1 MTTEPALPPPG
12 TAPAPAAPPRPA
24 AAPAETPAAE
34 APAAESPAAESP
46 FAAPQFATEPP
57 SDAPATEFLPPA
69 PERAPR
75 APRRPR
81 PVLLAVSGLVLGT
94 LAGGG
99 VGYAVQAQRPPTP
112 LPPIQVARPSY
123 PAVAVD
129 PTAYA
134 AQQPKPLAIDGDL
147 LKLLIGAPDGST
159 AWADYPDKPSWMSV
173 GEIAERNGG
182 AVRAFKDLNAR
193 GFRRAAEVDW
203 KKDDVKYR
211 VSLIQYAP
219 DRANEAVTNV
229 LTARTMEPFAD
240 AASGANGG
248 YQVEKDPRRWA
259 ETTEQYYYGSA
270 LAQRGTVVMVVEV
283 FGTKPVDPAVVKDLA
298 KQQWE
303 RLA

>member
-12 TAPAPAAPPRPA
+12 TAPAPAEPPRPH
-24 AAPAETPAAE
+24 AAPAEPPAAE
-34 APAAESPAAESP
+34 TPAAESP
-46 FAAPQFATEPP
+46 FAAPQFTTEPP
-57 SDAPATEFLPPA
+57 SDAPTPELLPPA

-94 LAGGG
+94 LVGGG

-147 LKLLIGAPDGST
+147 RKLLIGAPDGST
-159 AWADYPDKPSWMSV
+159 AWGEFPDKPSWVSV
-173 GEIAERNGG
+173 GELAEYSDS
-182 AVRAFKDLNAR
+182 AVRDFKDLNSR

-203 KKDDVKYR
+203 KKGDARYR
-211 VSLIQYAP
+211 VSLVQYAP
-219 DRANEAVTNV
+219 DHADEAATHAVGTTRN
-229 LTARTMEPFAD
+229 LKPFAD
-240 AASGANGG
+240 GANGANGANGG
-248 YQVEKDPRRWA
+248 YRVDEEPRYWA
-259 ETTEQYYYGSA
+259 DSADRYYYGQA
-270 LAQRGTVVMVVEV
+270 VAQRGTVAMVVEV
-283 FGTKPVDPAVVKDLA
+283 FDSKPVNPDVVKDLA

-303 RLA
+303 RLV

>member
-12 TAPAPAAPPRPA
+12 DAPAPAASPQPQVTPGEPQFTAEVPDALRC
-24 AAPAETPAAE
+24 APAL
-34 APAAESPAAESP
+34 
-46 FAAPQFATEPP
+46 
-57 SDAPATEFLPPA
+57 DAPLPGFPPVG
-69 PERAPR
+69 PEQAPR

-94 LAGGG
+94 LVGGG

-123 PAVAVD
+123 PAQAVD
-129 PTAYA
+129 PAALA

-147 LKLLIGAPDGST
+147 VKLLISAPDGST

-173 GEIAERNGG
+173 GEVSDHSGTAARD
-182 AVRAFKDLNAR
+182 FKDLNTR

-203 KKDDVKYR
+203 KKGDAKYR
-211 VSLIQYAP
+211 VLLIQYAP
-219 DRANEAVTNV
+219 DRANEAAVY
-229 LTARTMEPFAD
+229 TAFARNLESFAD
-240 AASGANGG
+240 GANGG
-248 YQVEKDPRRWA
+248 YQVEKEPGHWN
-259 ETTEQYYYGSA
+259 ESTEQFYYGSA

-283 FGTKPVDPAVVKDLA
+283 FDTKPVNPEVVKDLA

-303 RLA
+303 RLV

>member
-12 TAPAPAAPPRPA
+12 TAPAPASPPQPHTAPTESPA
-24 AAPAETPAAE
+24 TEPPVAELPFSAPQFTTEPPSAAE
-34 APAAESPAAESP
+34 A
-46 FAAPQFATEPP
+46 FP
-57 SDAPATEFLPPA
+57 SDAPAPELLPPA

-123 PAVAVD
+123 PAAVVD
-129 PTAYA
+129 PTAFA

-147 LKLLIGAPDGST
+147 LKLLIGAPDGSA
-159 AWADYPDKPSWMSV
+159 AWGEFPDKPSWVSV
-173 GEIAERNGG
+173 GEFAEHSDS
-182 AVRAFKDLNAR
+182 AVRDFKDLNSR

-203 KKDDVKYR
+203 KKGDTRYR
-211 VSLIQYAP
+211 VSLVQYAP
-219 DRANEAVTNV
+219 DRANEAATHAVGTTRN
-229 LTARTMEPFAD
+229 LKPFAD
-240 AASGANGG
+240 GANGG
-248 YQVEKDPRRWA
+248 YRVDEAPRYWA
-259 ETTEQYYYGSA
+259 DSADRYYYGQA
-270 LAQRGTVVMVVEV
+270 VAQRGTVAMVVEV
-283 FGTKPVDPAVVKDLA
+283 FDPKPVNPDVVKDLA

-303 RLA
+303 RLV